1 VHVCSRDTECIFAE
15 LQQGSFFGEIGIL
28 FCIPRTA
35 TIIADTK
42 CIVACL
48 TAETLHKI
56 LPKYPQVE
64 KVIRFEAEERL
75 AILTKKRH
83 QYLSPPGE
91 TGRRRS
97 EEMTDND
104 SFVKASVYGNI
115 CKVGCFSVLW
125 IMMPFIKA
133 NNFVIISA
141 SNF

>member
-1 VHVCSRDTECIFAE
+1 VQVCSRDAECIFAE
-15 LQQGSFFGEIGIL
+15 LHQGSFFGEIGIL
-28 FCIPRTA
+28 FSIPRTA

-42 CIVACL
+42 CFVACL
-48 TAETLHKI
+48 TAETLQKI

-75 AILTKKRH
+75 AILTKKRQ

-97 EEMTDND
+97 EELTDND

-115 CKVGCFSVLW
+115 CKVWMAVNNADHDALLSQ
-125 IMMPFIKA
+125 A
-133 NNFVIISA
+133 NNLL
-141 SNF
+141 